1 LLFANRRR
9 VQHRQ
14 LNGIAGIE
22 RHLRQCR
29 RGSLSVL
36 LRFHFQAA
44 DRATD
49 LLALKVCATIGGL
62 AC

>member
-1 LLFANRRR
+1 

-22 RHLRQCR
+22 RNLRQCR

-36 LRFHFQAA
+36 LRFHFKAA